1 MDRIARDIYV
11 LQDRIKRPIDYVQGG
26 DAIPIIFTLRDFD
39 IPKGAAA
46 RVYVEKPSGKAVYN
60 TLASGKVS
68 GNAVT
73 VDVDK
78 QMTAEAGKSE
88 IQIELVQ
95 GGKSLLTFLYPI
107 AVKRSLVPVDSEN
120 GSNFVDEYL
129 KKIQEAIDRMEETR
143 EEIIEMAERG
153 DFTASVAVGDT
164 ATLEAGQPAKVTN
177 VGTAMDAIFNFAIPK
192 GKTGA
197 TGPAGPQGIQGI
209 QGPPGADGADGTGV
223 VTTLEPGLFGVYIS
237 AEGHLILVHN
247 TNEPVPPLKIVDD
260 HLMYLVGGVE

>member
-11 LQDRIKRPIDYVQGG
+11 LQDRIKRPIDYSQGG

-39 IPKGAAA
+39 IPKGAVA

-68 GNAVT
+68 GNTVT

-120 GSNFVDEYL
+120 GSSCM
-129 KKIQEAIDRMEETR
+129 I
-143 EEIIEMAERG
+143 
-153 DFTASVAVGDT
+153 
-164 ATLEAGQPAKVTN
+164 
-177 VGTAMDAIFNFAIPK
+177 
-192 GKTGA
+192 
-197 TGPAGPQGIQGI
+197 
-209 QGPPGADGADGTGV
+209 
-223 VTTLEPGLFGVYIS
+223 
-237 AEGHLILVHN
+237 
-247 TNEPVPPLKIVDD
+247 
-260 HLMYLVGGVE
+260 